1 MSSKLL
7 SGMAALSIGVAAGI
21 APIALAGPAVAAP
34 SGTSDAQT
42 TIGTLQ
48 AEGFRVL
55 VSRVGDA
62 PIDKCTVNAVRPG
75 RKAVQSIPVR
85 IGARPQQTIAPT
97 VYVDLICKR

>member
-1 MSSKLL
+1 
-7 SGMAALSIGVAAGI
+7 MAALTIAITAGA
-21 APIALAGPAVAAP
+21 APIALAGSAAAAP

-75 RKAVQSIPVR
+75 RKATQTVPVR
-85 IGARPQQTIAPT
+85 IGASSQPASAPT